1 MISQAALEIYIKSGM
16 FKHHRNQVRLSY
28 SLRANLLYDALE
40 KHSASGFYRPA
51 SICMN
56 AHIVLPHRLNSTYL
70 INNLQNQQVLVEMMG
85 QNYLDAFPQEKI
97 LKLNV
102 SNTNIQKLDHGIALI
117 FKELNNKQNYY
128 V

>member
-1 MISQAALEIYIKSGM
+1 
-16 FKHHRNQVRLSY
+16 
-28 SLRANLLYDALE
+28 
-40 KHSASGFYRPA
+40 
-51 SICMN
+51 MN